1 MMGGRTEGDF
11 DILEREVVTSTT
23 RWMKVCARDTCG
35 VMSSG
40 GGERVTPVV
49 MRNRSRDVMAS
60 SSTVVDADVDADA
73 EDGGTSLLQIKTV
86 RKRFV
91 TAIT

>member
-1 MMGGRTEGDF
+1 
-11 DILEREVVTSTT
+11 
-23 RWMKVCARDTCG
+23 MKVCARYIGG

-49 MRNRSRDVMAS
+49 VSNRSRDVMAPF
-60 SSTVVDADVDADA
+60 STAADADADA
-73 EDGGTSLLQIKTV
+73 EDRGTSLPRIKMV
-86 RKRFV
+86 MKRFL

>member
-23 RWMKVCARDTCG
+23 RWMKVCARDTGG

-60 SSTVVDADVDADA
+60 SSTVFDADADV
-73 EDGGTSLLQIKTV
+73 EDGGTSMSRIKTA